1 VFFHRHRFGHASKYY
16 FGSFCQVPIKPLQ
29 KHIVKVH
36 VCCEQLIPFFD
47 AVAEDRW
54 EDAEKIRQQIAQLE
68 KEADILK
75 REIRLKL
82 PAACSCRSPVPICWS
97 S

>member
-1 VFFHRHRFGHASKYY
+1 MAQFGYHAPLIKSYRVFFTDTGLAMPVNTILV
-16 FGSFCQVPIKPLQ
+16 FCQVPIKPLQ

-68 KEADILK
+68 KK
-75 REIRLKL
+75 RT
-82 PAACSCRSPVPICWS
+82 S
-97 S
+97 SSAKSA